1 MGFKPGTGDISD
13 LKIDGGTI
21 SVRTDAAHPAPA
33 IRANGPIIDTVTL
46 NIINTDGNHTITVA
60 QLISAALAR
69 GTNGALSA
77 ARTDITPT
85 AAQIVAAIPGCVV
98 NQVFKFKLCNFD
110 FDTGGGNGAQNI
122 ILDLGSGVSD
132 PTGNAAGTYTVV
144 PGSARNFL
152 FQVTNVGSSSEAI
165 TVIPDGSAFTLTS

>member
-1 MGFKPGTGDISD
+1 MGFKSGTDNLTD
-13 LKIDGGTI
+13 LTVDVGTI

-33 IRANGPIIDTVTL
+33 IRANGPIIDTLTL

-69 GTNGALSA
+69 GTNGLLTA
-77 ARTDITPT
+77 AHTDITPT

-110 FDTGGGNGAQNI
+110 YDFEGNGAQNI
-122 ILDLGSGVSD
+122 ILDLGSGVSNPAGD
-132 PTGNAAGTYTVV
+132 AAGTYTIAA
-144 PGSARNFL
+144 GKARNFI
-152 FQVTNVGSSSEAI
+152 FQVTNIGSSSEAI
-165 TVIPDGSAFTLTS
+165 TIIPDGSAFTLTS